1 MGLPSQ
7 NAAVL
12 LRLSRWFLV
21 LAGGLAI
28 SGQLTAKETTRF
40 YVDSHGWHTGLIL
53 PVKDIPVDLRWSI
66 ADDFR
71 GFDFI
76 EVGWGHRGFYMARR
90 FDVGIAFTAFFGVS
104 ASVLHICGVR
114 GPPAEYF
121 VESRVYEIRA
131 TPEQFR
137 RLCSSI
143 ATATRV
149 NGAGRAL
156 PLASGLYGTSQ
167 FYEANGKYYLP
178 KTCNYWI
185 VERLR
190 LAGFE
195 VTPLFGL
202 TAGGVC
208 RQVRRLQQAQ
218 KLQWDGSLKHRL
230 ASP

>member
-1 MGLPSQ
+1 M
-7 NAAVL
+7 L
-12 LRLSRWFLV
+12 LRLCRWLLV
-21 LAGGLAI
+21 LAGGLAVA
-28 SGQLTAKETTRF
+28 GRVPAKETIRF

-53 PVKDIPVDLRWSI
+53 PVKAIPPDLHWSI

-76 EVGWGHRGFYMARR
+76 EVGWGHKAFYMARR

-104 ASVLHICGVR
+104 PSVLHVCGVR

-121 VESRVYEIRA
+121 VESRVYEIGA

-137 RLCSSI
+137 RLCASVV
-143 ATATRV
+143 TATRV
-149 NGAGRAL
+149 NGAGQAI
-156 PLASGLYGTSQ
+156 PLASGLYGTSR

-185 VERLR
+185 VDRLR
-190 LAGFE
+190 LAGYD

-208 RQVRRLQQAQ
+208 RQVRRIERAQ
-218 KLQWDGSLKHRL
+218 KFQWDGSPKRRP
-230 ASP
+230 ASR